1 MGAIETWAQ
10 YRLITDIAGATLL
23 VIVVGVAASLAVVDI
38 FNSKRRPRQPRWR
51 KIPGSTL

>member
-10 YRLITDIAGATLL
+10 CRLITDAVGAAFL
-23 VIVVGVAASLAVVDI
+23 VIALAILGSVAVVDI

-51 KIPGSTL
+51 KVSGSTL